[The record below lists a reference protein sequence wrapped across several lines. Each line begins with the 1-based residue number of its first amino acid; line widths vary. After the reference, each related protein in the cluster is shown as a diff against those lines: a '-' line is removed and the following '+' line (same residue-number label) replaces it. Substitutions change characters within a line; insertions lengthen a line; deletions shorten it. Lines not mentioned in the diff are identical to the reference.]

1 MKRGGEEG
9 RRETVE
15 GVREKPLRGGGVPTP
30 ASAATQ
36 DRLCD
41 KNSPTENDDKTD
53 GGRRRLGWG
62 EEEGARPSPSPPIS
76 APFRRPPFLSRRY
89 PSPWG
94 ISGFSSFHHKIVV
107 ADQSLNDAAVF
118 AYIFFL
124 DAQRVFCLLFCQ
136 PYMHYGRIT
145 NGIIHAQTMSCEVS
159 TYNYK
164 QR

>member
-62 EEEGARPSPSPPIS
+62 GGGGGSPIPPPIS
-76 APFRRPPFLSRRY
+76 ALLSSV
-89 PSPWG
+89 PS
-94 ISGFSSFHHKIVV
+94 SSF
-107 ADQSLNDAAVF
+107 
-118 AYIFFL
+118 FFL
-124 DAQRVFCLLFCQ
+124 GDIQALGAFPASLLF
-136 PYMHYGRIT
+136 T
-145 NGIIHAQTMSCEVS
+145 T
-159 TYNYK
+159 K
-164 QR
+164 